1 MRNYVQAID
10 LLAWWDFAVRGSAQ
24 CIYATL
30 DWAFLG
36 MYKKYLGATSYWAS
50 AQLGFEL
57 PCQEIW
63 FVGVPFY
70 FYLARIFS
78 PKMKRKEWWLG

>member
-1 MRNYVQAID
+1 VQAID
-10 LLAWWDFAVRGSAQ
+10 LHAWWDFPVRGSEH

-36 MYKKYLGATSYWAS
+36 MYKNLWARPAIGLLLS
-50 AQLGFEL
+50 LVLSSRA
-57 PCQEIW
+57 QEIW